1 VTGQR
6 SRRRT
11 DTAVAALLC
20 AALAF
25 PAGAQSIT
33 IPDFRRPD
41 PPISS
46 VSPGACNACGQIL
59 SIREITVDRKPN
71 VPTAF
76 QGDGAS
82 ASAGPHERNL
92 VGAVM
97 YLPLSQSSTSQPF
110 IGGVGTAEMK
120 QRFQE
125 TTFDITVRLDDGSF
139 HRLQRADGT
148 RYRVGDRVRL
158 QGVQLELVAG

>member
-1 VTGQR
+1 MNRQR
-6 SRRRT
+6 ARRRA
-11 DTAVAALLC
+11 DTAIAALLC
-20 AALAF
+20 AALAL

-41 PPISS
+41 PPVSS

-82 ASAGPHERNL
+82 ASVGARERNL

-97 YLPLSQSSTSQPF
+97 YLPLTQSSTSRPF
-110 IGGVGTAEMK
+110 VGGIGTSEMK

-125 TTFDITVRLDDGSF
+125 TTFEITVRLDDGSL
-139 HRLQRADGT
+139 HQLQRAEGT

-158 QGVQLELVAG
+158 QGAQLELVAG